1 MSSAD
6 DDDDVESW
14 SKSKVRGRF
23 LDGPARIFGE
33 HNLFSNTASGT
44 DSDTRREEESMR
56 SGRV

>member
-6 DDDDVESW
+6 DDDDVDSW

-23 LDGPARIFGE
+23 LDGPARILGE

-44 DSDTRREEESMR
+44 DGDAERK
-56 SGRV
+56 RV

>member
-23 LDGPARIFGE
+23 LDGPARILGE

-44 DSDTRREEESMR
+44 DGDAERK
-56 SGRV
+56 RV